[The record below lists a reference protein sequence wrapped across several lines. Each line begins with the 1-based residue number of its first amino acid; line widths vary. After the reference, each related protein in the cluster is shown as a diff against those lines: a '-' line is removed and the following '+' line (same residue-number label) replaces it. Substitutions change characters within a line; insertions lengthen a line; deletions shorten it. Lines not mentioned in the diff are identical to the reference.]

1 MLLNFNLHF
10 KRRME
15 PSQKLAVNAYQNRKI
30 LKIISSKPRPKP
42 KSALIFIGRS
52 FC

>member
-1 MLLNFNLHF
+1 MLLNFDLHF
-10 KRRME
+10 KWRME
-15 PSQKLAVNAYQNRKI
+15 PSQKLAVRAYNNRKI
-30 LKIISSKPRPKP
+30 LKIISSKPYPKP